1 MLIGYIESLLNGI
14 LMGSIYGLTAVG
26 LTLIFGVMKVVN
38 FAHGSILMV
47 GMFAAYFFVALTGLN
62 PYLALVVV
70 VPFLFVFGYA
80 MQKFIIKP
88 IFVAEKDVR
97 EPITVIIVT
106 TGIWYILDNL
116 ALMLFGAEFRVA
128 KTSVTG
134 KMLEVFDMYFLWP
147 KIIGAVITLLLGLY
161 LFWFLRHSRMGKAV
175 RATSLDREAATL
187 MGIKQNRIYNI
198 VFGLGCACCGVAACV
213 LVPFYY
219 VYPTVGVPFDI
230 KAFIIVVLGGL
241 GSVPGAILG
250 GILIGII
257 ETLGAQFMAATWT
270 EMLIYV
276 FFLLVLFIKPA
287 GLFGLK
293 QDY

>member
-1 MLIGYIESLLNGI
+1 MIGYVESLLNGI

-47 GMFAAYFFVALTGLN
+47 GMFAAYFFVTLTGVN
-62 PYLALVVV
+62 PYLALPVV
-70 VPFLFVFGYA
+70 VPLLFVFGFA

-106 TGIWYILDNL
+106 TGIWYVLDNL
-116 ALMLFGAEFRVA
+116 ALLLFGAQFRVA

-134 KMLEVFDMYFLWP
+134 KMLEIFDMYFLWP
-147 KIIGAVITLLLGLY
+147 KIIGAGITLLLGLY
-161 LFWFLRHSRMGKAV
+161 LYWFLKYSRMGKAV

-241 GSVPGAILG
+241 GSIPGAILG
-250 GILIGII
+250 GIILGVI

-276 FFLLVLFIKPA
+276 FFLLVLFVKPS

>member
-1 MLIGYIESLLNGI
+1 MIGYIESLINGI

-47 GMFAAYFFVALTGLN
+47 GMFAAYWFITLTGLN

-70 VPFLFVFGYA
+70 VPLLYFFGYY
-80 MQKFIIKP
+80 MQKIVIKP
-88 IFVAEKDVR
+88 IFEAEKHVR

-106 TGIWYILDNL
+106 TGIWYVLDNL
-116 ALMLFGAEFRVA
+116 ALLVFGAEFRVA
-128 KTSVTG
+128 QTSVTG
-134 KMLEVFDMYFLWP
+134 KMVEVAQMYFPLA
-147 KIIGAVITLLLGLY
+147 KIIGTGITLLLGVYLY
-161 LFWFLRHSRMGKAV
+161 WFLKHSRMGKAV

-187 MGIKQNRIYNI
+187 MGIKQSRIYNI
-198 VFGLGCACCGVAACV
+198 VFGMGCACCGVAACV

-230 KAFIIVVLGGL
+230 KAFVIVVLGGL
-241 GSVPGAILG
+241 GSIPGAILG
-250 GILIGII
+250 GIIIGII
-257 ETLGAQFMAATWT
+257 ETVGAQFMAATWT
-270 EMLIYV
+270 EMLIYA
-276 FFLLVLFIKPA
+276 FFLVVLFVKPS
-287 GLFGLK
+287 GLFGLR

>member
-1 MLIGYIESLLNGI
+1 MIGYIESVINGI

-47 GMFAAYFFVALTGLN
+47 GMFAAYWFIKLTGFN
-62 PYLALVVV
+62 PYLALFVV
-70 VPFLFVFGYA
+70 VPLLYFFGYY
-80 MQKFIIKP
+80 MQKIVIKP
-88 IFVAEKDVR
+88 IFEAEKHVR

-106 TGIWYILDNL
+106 TGIWYVLDNL
-116 ALMLFGAEFRVA
+116 ALLVFGAEFRVA
-128 KTSVTG
+128 ETSVTG
-134 KMLEVFDMYFLWP
+134 KMVEIAEMYFPLA
-147 KIIGAVITLLLGLY
+147 KLIGLGLTLLLGAYLY
-161 LFWFLRHSRMGKAV
+161 WFLKHSRMGKAV

-187 MGIKQNRIYNI
+187 MGIKQSRIYNV
-198 VFGLGCACCGVAACV
+198 VFGMGCACCGVAACV

-230 KAFIIVVLGGL
+230 KAFVIVVLGGL
-241 GSVPGAILG
+241 GSIPGAILG
-250 GILIGII
+250 GIIIGII
-257 ETLGAQFMAATWT
+257 ETVGAQFMAATWT
-270 EMLIYV
+270 EMLIYA
-276 FFLLVLFIKPA
+276 FFLVVLFVKPS